1 MKRIPILSLM
11 IACAGSGALYA
22 QDNPFSADVKSSYNG
37 IKGTLTKAA
46 EKMPEE
52 NYSFKTVPAVR
63 TYGEMIGHIAD
74 IQTLLC
80 GLVKG
85 EQKKGTAAG
94 KTSKADLQAEL
105 KASFAYC
112 DTVFDSMTDKDGA
125 TKVKMFGRDMTKLGV
140 LNFVVV
146 HDNEMYGNLVA
157 FLRIKGIVPPSSDR
171 P

>member
-1 MKRIPILSLM
+1 MKHFSIFALL
-11 IACAGSGALYA
+11 ACVAFA
-22 QDNPFSADVKSSYNG
+22 QDNPFSTDVKASYNG
-37 IKGTLTKAA
+37 IKITITKAA

-63 TYGEMIGHIAD
+63 SYGEMVGHIAD
-74 IQTLLC
+74 VQTALC
-80 GLVKG
+80 GIVKG

-112 DTVFDSMTDKDGA
+112 DAVFDSMTDKDGA

-140 LNFVVV
+140 LNFLVG

-157 FLRIKGIVPPSSDR
+157 FLRIKGIVPPSSEGR

>member
-1 MKRIPILSLM
+1 MHRFAIL
-11 IACAGSGALYA
+11 IACAVAGTLYA
-22 QDNPFSADVKSSYNG
+22 QDNPFTTDVKSSYNG
-37 IKGTLTKAA
+37 IKTTLTKAA

-52 NYSFKTVPAVR
+52 SYSFKTVPAVR
-63 TYGEMIGHIAD
+63 SYGEMIGHIAD
-74 IQTLLC
+74 VQTALC
-80 GLVKG
+80 GIVKG

-94 KTSKADLQAEL
+94 KTSKADLQNEL

-112 DTVFDSMTDKDGA
+112 DAVFDSMTDKDGA

-157 FLRIKGIVPPSSDR
+157 FLRIKGIVPPSSEGR